1 MCIRDRKY
9 NIIKDSVI
17 TDDIDIPDVVFI
29 DDEYEDPTI
38 TTHIMTGVRA
48 IVGEKA
54 WIFNTTE
61 EMEEWLNNP
70 SNIAKLNAGDDIRII
85 AEGASNY
92 WWDGNQLRVTASGLT
107 IEEVARSYREAVN
120 NVFK

>member
-1 MCIRDRKY
+1 MPNY

-17 TDDIDIPDVVFI
+17 TDDIDIPDIVFI

-61 EMEEWLNNP
+61 EMNEWLNNP

-107 IEEVARSYREAVN
+107 IEEVARSYKEAVN

>member
-1 MCIRDRKY
+1 MPNY

-17 TDDIDIPDVVFI
+17 TDNIDIPDVVFI

-38 TTHIMTGVRA
+38 TTYIMTGVRA

-61 EMEEWLNNP
+61 EMNEWLNNP
-70 SNIAKLNAGDDIRII
+70 SNIAKLNAGDDIRIK
-85 AEGASNY
+85 ADNAPSY
-92 WWDGNQLRVTASGLT
+92 WWDGTQLRVSESGLT
-107 IEEVARSYREAVN
+107 IEEVARVYSEAVN

>member
-1 MCIRDRKY
+1 MPNY

-29 DDEYEDPTI
+29 DDEYEHPTI
-38 TTHIMTGVRA
+38 TTHIMTGVR
-48 IVGEKA
+48 EKKKKKA

-107 IEEVARSYREAVN
+107 IEEVARSYKEAVN